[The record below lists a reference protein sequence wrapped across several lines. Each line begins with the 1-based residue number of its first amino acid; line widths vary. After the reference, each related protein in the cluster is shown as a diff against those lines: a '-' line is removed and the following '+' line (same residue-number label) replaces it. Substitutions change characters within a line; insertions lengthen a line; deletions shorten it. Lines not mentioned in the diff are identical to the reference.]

1 MMTLE
6 GGLIQY
12 LIFQMKNRGPERQQA
27 GPKQAELAREAR
39 LLQQLRMQAVETGGP
54 ECHPDATVAKGPR
67 RLLWDS
73 IWLVSEDRHHP
84 TEGGEL

>member
-12 LIFQMKNRGPERQQA
+12 LIFQMKNRGPKRKQA
-27 GPKQAELAREAR
+27 GPKHAELAREAR
-39 LLQQLRMQAVETGGP
+39 TQAVETGGP
-54 ECHPDATVAKGPR
+54 ECPPDATVAKG

-73 IWLVSEDRHHP
+73 ILAGKQRPPPAHRVR
-84 TEGGEL
+84 